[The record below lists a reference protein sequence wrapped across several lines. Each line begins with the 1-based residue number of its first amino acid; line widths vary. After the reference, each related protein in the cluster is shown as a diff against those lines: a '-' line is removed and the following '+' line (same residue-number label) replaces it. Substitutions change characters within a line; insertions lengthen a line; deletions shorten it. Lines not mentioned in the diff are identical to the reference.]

1 MARTTARPP
10 RSKWPWIVGVVVV
23 VALVIAAVFVFAR
36 PNGGDQPDSSTA
48 ATAATST
55 TSTVAPIGEEAPT
68 GCLGGDERD
77 AAMVIAAQKASP
89 KTSSGAVE
97 FAAAMQRF
105 LYQYPYPSADDATLA
120 SNTVIAKDA
129 ETRDLAAFFATN
141 PNISGGLVPDG
152 ETYYR
157 STIPGVWHLESY
169 SNDQAVVSIGTGV
182 VVAGELKTTVRGSIT
197 VTVVW
202 EDGAWKFLTSSGTRT
217 TEDLY
222 SVGTAF
228 TAGC

>member
-10 RSKWPWIVGVVVV
+10 APKWPWIVGGVVV
-23 VALVIAAVFVFAR
+23 VALIIAAVFVFTR
-36 PNGGDQPDSSTA
+36 SSGNDQPVSSP
-48 ATAATST
+48 AATST
-55 TSTVAPIGEEAPT
+55 GAPDGAEAPT
-68 GCLGGDERD
+68 GCLGGDKRD
-77 AAMVIAAQKASP
+77 AAMVLAAQKAAP
-89 KTSSGAVE
+89 DTSAGAVE

-105 LYQYPYPSADDATLA
+105 LYQYPYPTADDAVAATNA
-120 SNTVIAKDA
+120 VMAKDA

-152 ETYYR
+152 QSYYR

-169 SNDQAVVSIGTGV
+169 SNNQAVVSIGTGV
-182 VVAGELKTTVRGSIT
+182 VIDGKLNTTIRGSIT

-217 TEDLY
+217 TEELY
-222 SVGTAF
+222 SVGTPF

>member
-10 RSKWPWIVGVVVV
+10 APKWPWIVGIIVVAVLVV
-23 VALVIAAVFVFAR
+23 VAVVVFTR
-36 PNGGDQPDSSTA
+36 PSGNDQPISSP
-48 ATAATST
+48 AATST
-55 TSTVAPIGEEAPT
+55 AAADGGEAPT
-68 GCLGGDERD
+68 GCLGGDKRD
-77 AAMVIAAQKASP
+77 AAMVLAAQKAAP
-89 KTSSGAVE
+89 DTSAGAVE

-105 LYQYPYPSADDATLA
+105 LYQYPYPSADDAAAA
-120 SNTVIAKDA
+120 SKTVMAKDA

-152 ETYYR
+152 QTYYR

-182 VVAGELKTTVRGSIT
+182 VVDGKLNTTIRGSIT